1 MVESKRK
8 SKDIPEKS
16 IEDNQKS
23 DSSIATN
30 TPKKSV
36 KPKTNSNKQ
45 DKPKPSPQQRCE
57 EALLISKSEKW
68 IQKSYQR
75 LVDLVVDLSSKYS
88 LTDIQYKF

>member
-36 KPKTNSNKQ
+36 T
-45 DKPKPSPQQRCE
+45 
-57 EALLISKSEKW
+57 A
-68 IQKSYQR
+68 
-75 LVDLVVDLSSKYS
+75 
-88 LTDIQYKF
+88 